1 MKLAPWLRV
10 RVKAG
15 DRPSTCPG
23 PGERVEEALRSLR
36 LHTVCEL
43 ARCPNLAECWEKGTA
58 TFLILG
64 ESCTRNCAFC
74 AVGKGGPSAPDPD
87 EPRRVADAAGKMGLS
102 YAVVTSVTRDDLADG
117 GAEAFAETARELD
130 VRGIDCE
137 VLTPDFCGDR
147 RAVERVARSPVSV
160 YNHNV
165 ETVKRLYG
173 NVRPGASYERSLGVL
188 RAAKEASPG
197 LLTKSGLM
205 VGLGETDDEIEG
217 ALGDLRRAGCDI
229 VTIGQYIRPAGGRAE
244 VDRFVEPEVFED
256 YERKAFAM
264 GFRAAACGPLV
275 RSSFRA
281 REVAECA
288 SK

>member
-15 DRPSTCPG
+15 A
-23 PGERVEEALRSLR
+23 GERVEEVLRSLR
-36 LHTVCEL
+36 LHTVCEV
-43 ARCPNLAECWEKGTA
+43 ARCPNLAGCWEKGTA

-64 ESCTRNCAFC
+64 RACTRDCAFC
-74 AVGKGGPSAPDPD
+74 AVGRGAPSPPDPD
-87 EPRRVADAAGKMGLS
+87 EPRRVAEAAGKMGLS
-102 YAVVTSVTRDDLADG
+102 YGVVSSVTRDDLADG
-117 GAEAFAETARELD
+117 GAEAFAATARELAA
-130 VRGIDCE
+130 RGIDCE

-165 ETVKRLYG
+165 ETVKRLYE

-188 RAAKEASPG
+188 RAAKGASPG

-205 VGLGETDDEIEG
+205 VGLGETDDEIEET
-217 ALGDLRRAGCDI
+217 LSDLRRAGCDI
-229 VTIGQYIRPAGGRAE
+229 VTVGQYLRPDGGRAGVE
-244 VDRFVEPEVFED
+244 RFVEPEVFEG
-256 YERKAFAM
+256 YERKALSM
-264 GFRAAACGPLV
+264 GFRAAVCGPLV